1 VDATRVIGVSVRPG
15 AAARWRISAALAAV
29 MALVITLLLAPP
41 PPGAQ
46 AATDEDPSF
55 VLTQND
61 LEFILRQI
69 QISEAHAA
77 DELNP
82 SNYELYCP
90 GQGTAAQNC
99 VPDVMRPAGVR
110 TVDGSY
116 NNLVAQ
122 RGEYGASDNAFP
134 RLLPAEWRQAEPE
147 ALDLG
152 FKPNA
157 EEGPA
162 GPNGEPGEA
171 PADMSMCDSGMT
183 CYGQTQGNVYD
194 SHPREISNLIVDQTT
209 GNPAIVNQLEAGT
222 AIPVPGTDRVTI
234 PNTAPDEELS
244 APFNTFM
251 GFFGQFFD
259 HGLDLVDKGGNGTLI
274 VPLAADDPLYCV
286 VDESP
291 EGNDLGGV
299 RANDDGDTEV
309 HCDPDANYI
318 TLSRATRID
327 NTSTEHANLT
337 SPFIDQNQ
345 TYSSHPAHQVFLRE
359 YELVDGVPQPTG
371 KLIEGAEGG
380 MATWLDVKT
389 QAVSVLGL
397 ELTDADL
404 LDVPHVVVDPYGNF
418 VRGGSGFPMYLIVN
432 ESGAT
437 DTLEGSIGGTPIPDG
452 WSKVGTG
459 HAFLDD
465 IAHGSTP
472 AVDPATGELL
482 PRFNEDGTPI
492 LGPDGQ
498 PVLTGYDNATLNA
511 HYMAGD
517 GRVNE
522 NIGLTAVHAV
532 FHAEH
537 NRMVGQILDVLNG
550 ERQDL
555 EAQDSAER
563 GGIAE
568 FAKAFRGENHAYASD
583 RPEDQLP
590 GYVPAGSG
598 AEPVAGQADDWTFEE
613 RLFQAAKFATEMQYQ
628 HLVFEEFGR
637 KLAPTIDAVV
647 FNENSYNAD
656 INAAITAEFA
666 HVVYRFGHSMM
677 TEEIGREP
685 LREGGSGLIEAD
697 GAGDVP
703 LLTGFLNPEAYDMNG
718 ALSPEEAAGTL
729 VNGMT
734 SRVGSQIDEHVVDVL
749 RNNLL
754 GLPLDLPTL
763 NLLRGRDAGVPSLQT
778 ARETFY
784 AATGDDDL
792 APYTSWNDFGL
803 NTKNGNNFG
812 RAGERASLVNFV
824 AAYGTHPTL
833 EAATTLEEKRNA
845 AALLVNGAPLGD
857 EFVIRLAGP
866 DRYQTARAIAER
878 HFQPGVPVAYIAPG
892 NNFPDALA
900 GGALAALGGGPIL
913 LSGPN
918 DTGEIPL
925 ATALALAHLEPQ
937 RIVVLGGPAVVGP
950 NTVAALNSISD
961 ADEPVTRIAG
971 ADRFETAA
979 EIARELEPG
988 GRVFIAD
995 GMNFPDALAG
1005 AAVAAADGSAVLLVT
1020 PTSIPAATDEV
1031 LGELN
1036 PSEIVILGQTGAVSA
1051 SVASQLQAYTEGDVI
1066 RLGGSNRYATAM
1078 EITQHFFPDGAE
1090 TLYLATGANFPDAL
1104 TSTPGAGINNAPLLL
1119 VPPTG
1124 LTPELIAE
1132 IERIAPQQIRILG
1145 GAGAVS
1151 TDVELALADLAP
1163 EPLQAPE
1170 DRLDFM
1176 NSTGTWAGVE
1186 TGLNNV
1192 DFWVGGLAERLN
1204 PFGGMLGSTF
1214 NFVFETQLEKLQFG
1228 DRFYYLF
1235 RNQGEQ
1241 LFAALEGNTFS
1252 DIIQRN
1258 TDASNLPADIFA
1270 LHDPI
1275 LDVDDYAGG
1284 AALPEG
1290 LILEGDG
1297 TYRWSGDEHVELHGS
1312 DAADR
1317 LRGDEGDDAIW
1328 GYAED
1333 DRIEG
1338 GSGNDA
1344 LVGGSGDDIITDSFG
1359 DDNLKG
1365 KQGND
1370 AMHNGPGDDLSI
1382 GGAGDDFMVNGGG
1395 DATTLFAGLGDD
1407 IALGTSGRT
1416 TVFGGEHDDWV
1427 EGSSHADLL
1436 QGDNADQAQNDTLGG
1451 NDVVIG
1457 RFGNDDIEG
1466 EGGDDIIVGTS
1477 VGTDRHL
1484 GNLGFDWLTYYGSPT
1499 GVVSD
1504 WAFNRVFE
1512 TQNQLASRFDLLEA
1526 LSGSARDDT
1535 LRGPLVEPDDFTTL
1549 SEAPLN
1555 KATEASL
1562 DLIPGFE
1569 SMLRPTAT
1577 NPAGDLVALGD
1588 FAVPILRD
1596 APEIDADGVHKVMI
1610 GGPGSD
1616 TIEGR
1621 GGNDYLDGD
1630 AMLKVQLAVGD
1641 ERFDSASGPLQ
1652 ARVFSGE
1659 INPGDIDIVREIV
1672 DESAPTDIDTVQY
1685 ADVRAAYEIS
1695 EIGFEGSGYWTV
1707 THTAV
1712 QEAEES
1718 DGTDVIHGFE
1728 RMQFADGCAELT
1740 ENAEGVLDW
1749 VSCEASAFVQMT
1761 PMEPVEGQPV
1771 TATLWQ
1777 DAEFEQ
1783 DFDENAVTNL
1793 LYTWWAGEGDTADTV
1808 GEWEV
1813 LATSPNPSYTP
1824 DQSAVGQFLRVT
1836 VGYTDPTDGLF
1847 RAARSAVSTTPV
1859 ADVAQNGSLTLGSE
1873 APFLVG
1879 VPIIAG
1885 FPSDPDGLFEEGAL
1899 TYQWAWTTDDPTSA
1913 EAAWTDI
1920 AADAGGTVSAYAPTA
1935 ADVGRTIRVTIGYTD
1950 GAETAQT
1957 VSAYTSVPVTGEP
1970 VAP

>member
-1 VDATRVIGVSVRPG
+1 L
-15 AAARWRISAALAAV
+15 RISAAITAI
-29 MALVITLLLAPP
+29 MALVVTLMLAPP
-41 PPGAQ
+41 PPTAQ
-46 AATDEDPSF
+46 AITDEDPSF

-61 LEFILRQI
+61 LEVILRQI

-90 GQGTAAQNC
+90 GEGTAAQNC
-99 VPDVMRPAGVR
+99 VPDIMRPAGVR

-116 NNLVAQ
+116 NNLVAS
-122 RGEYGASDNAFP
+122 RNGFGASDNAFP
-134 RLLPAEWRQAEPE
+134 RLLPELWRQAEPE

-152 FKPNA
+152 F
-157 EEGPA
+157 
-162 GPNGEPGEA
+162 EA
-171 PADMSMCDSGMT
+171 NTPEQMASCGGATT
-183 CYGQTQGNVYD
+183 CYSQTDGNVYD

-209 GNPAIVNQLEAGT
+209 SNPAIEVQLEAGT
-222 AIPVPGTDRVTI
+222 AIPVPGTDRVMI
-234 PNTAPDEELS
+234 PNTAADEELS

-259 HGLDLVDKGGNGTLI
+259 HGLDLVGKGGNGTMI
-274 VPLAADDPLYCV
+274 APLKADDPLYCIP
-286 VDESP
+286 DTTP
-291 EGNDLGGV
+291 AGNAFGGV
-299 RANDDGDTEV
+299 RANAPGDTEV
-309 HCDPDANYI
+309 HCNPEANFV
-318 TLSRATRID
+318 TLSRATRVED
-327 NTSTEHANLT
+327 AAGNPTNQHKNLT

-345 TYSSHPAHQVFLRE
+345 TYGSHPAHQVFLRE
-359 YELVDGVPQPTG
+359 YLTVEGVPQPTG
-371 KLIEGAEGG
+371 RLIEGEQGG
-380 MATWLDVKT
+380 MATWTDVKA
-389 QAVSVLGL
+389 QSVEVLGL
-397 ELTDADL
+397 PLTDADL
-404 LDVPHVVVDPYGNF
+404 LDVPQIVVDPYGNF
-418 VRGGSGFPMYLIVN
+418 VRGENGYPMYVIVN
-432 ESGAT
+432 EAGET
-437 DTLEGSIGGTPIPDG
+437 DTLPGEPGGATMPEGWTN
-452 WSKVGTG
+452 VGTG

-472 AVDPATGELL
+472 VVGEDGELL
-482 PRFNEDGTPI
+482 ARFNEDGTPV
-492 LGPDGQ
+492 LDENGE
-498 PVLTGYDNATLNA
+498 PVLTGYDNATLGA
-511 HYMAGD
+511 HFMAGD

-537 NRMVGQILDVLNG
+537 NRMIGQILDVLDG
-550 ERQDL
+550 VMPEL
-555 EAQDSAER
+555 EAQDSAQR

-568 FAKAFRGENHAYASD
+568 FAAAFRGENHAYASD

-590 GYVPAGSG
+590 GYVPVGSD
-598 AEPVAGQADDWTFEE
+598 AAPVAGQADDWTFEE

-637 KLAPTIDAVV
+637 TIAPTIDAVV

-656 INAAITAEFA
+656 IDAAITAEFA

-685 LREGGSGLIEAD
+685 LLDGGSGAIEAD

-703 LLTGFLNPEAYDMNG
+703 LLTGFLNPDEYDHSG
-718 ALSPEEAAGTL
+718 TLSAEEAAGTL
-729 VNGMT
+729 INGMT
-734 SRVGSQIDEHVVDVL
+734 SRVGSQIDEHIVDVL

-754 GLPLDLPTL
+754 GLPLDLATL

-778 ARETFY
+778 ARQTFY

-792 APYTSWNDFGL
+792 RPYAHWNDFGL

-824 AAYGTHPTL
+824 AAYGTHPTIT
-833 EAATTLEEKRNA
+833 AAETMEEKRNA

-857 EFVIRLAGP
+857 EFVVRYAGP
-866 DRYQTARAIAER
+866 DRFQTARVIAER

-892 NNFPDALA
+892 YNFPDALA
-900 GGALAALGGGPIL
+900 GGALAAATGGPIL
-913 LSGPN
+913 LSGVG
-918 DTGEIPL
+918 DTGELPL
-925 ATALALAHLEPQ
+925 ATALALAYLEPQ
-937 RIVVLGGPAVVGP
+937 RIVVLGGPAAVGP
-950 NTVAALNSISD
+950 NTLSALNRVSD
-961 ADEPVTRIAG
+961 TDAPVTRISG

-988 GRVFIAD
+988 GRVFIAN
-995 GMNFPDALAG
+995 GLNFPDALAG

-1020 PTSIPAATDEV
+1020 PTSIPGATAAA
-1031 LGELN
+1031 LSELD
-1036 PSEIVILGQTGAVSA
+1036 PSEIVILGETAAVSA
-1051 SVASQLQAYTEGDVI
+1051 SVATRLAAFTDGDVI
-1066 RLGGSNRYATAM
+1066 RLGGADRYATALD
-1078 EITQHFFPDGAE
+1078 ITQHFFPDGAD

-1104 TSTPGAGINNAPLLL
+1104 ASTPGAGINGSPLLL

-1132 IERIAPQQIRILG
+1132 IQRISPQQIRILG
-1145 GAGAVS
+1145 GPVVVS
-1151 TDVELALADLAP
+1151 ETVELALADFAP
-1163 EPLQAPE
+1163 EPLQAPD
-1170 DRLDFM
+1170 DRLEFM
-1176 NSTGTWAGVE
+1176 NGTGAWAGVE

-1252 DIIQRN
+1252 DLIQRN

-1270 LHDPI
+1270 LQDPI
-1275 LDVDDYAGG
+1275 LDVDDFAEGEP
-1284 AALPEG
+1284 LPAG
-1290 LILEGDG
+1290 LIREADG
-1297 TYRWSGDEHVELHGS
+1297 TYRWSGDEHVQLHGS
-1312 DAADR
+1312 DANDR

-1328 GYAED
+1328 GYTGD

-1344 LVGGSGDDIITDSFG
+1344 LVGGPGDDIITDAFG

-1370 AMHNGPGDDLSI
+1370 VMHVGPGVDLAI
-1382 GGAGDDFMVNGGG
+1382 AGLGDDFVINGGG
-1395 DATTLFAGLGDD
+1395 DGSTIFAGLGDD
-1407 IALGTSGRT
+1407 ITLGTSGRT
-1416 TVFGGEHDDWV
+1416 TVFGGEHNDWV

-1451 NDVVIG
+1451 NDVVLG

-1484 GNLGFDWLTYYGSPT
+1484 GNLGFDWLTYYGTPE

-1526 LSGSARDDT
+1526 LSGSTGDDV

-1562 DLIPGFE
+1562 DLVEGLE
-1569 SMLRPTAT
+1569 AMLRPTAT
-1577 NPAGDLVALGD
+1577 PEGGEPIALGD
-1588 FAVPILRD
+1588 FALPILRD
-1596 APEIDADGVHKVMI
+1596 APEIDADGVHKLMI
-1610 GGPGSD
+1610 AGPGSD
-1616 TIEGR
+1616 TVEGR

-1630 AMLKVQLAVGD
+1630 AMLRVQLEATLADGTVILA
-1641 ERFDSASGPLQ
+1641 DSAAELQ
-1652 ARVFSGE
+1652 AHAVAGRL
-1659 INPGDIDIVREIV
+1659 NPSDIDIVRAIDIDRE
-1672 DESAPTDIDTVQY
+1672 DDGIDTVQY
-1685 ADVRAAYEIS
+1685 ADVRAAYAIS
-1695 EIGFEGSGYWTV
+1695 EIGFEGSGYWSV

-1718 DGTDVIHGFE
+1718 DGTDTIVGFE
-1728 RMQFADGCAELT
+1728 RMQFADGCAELI
-1740 ENAEGVLDW
+1740 EGEWMACLP
-1749 VSCEASAFVQMT
+1749 SAYVQMA
-1761 PMEPVEGQPV
+1761 PMEPIEGQPV

-1777 DAEFEQ
+1777 DEAFTV
-1783 DFDENAVTNL
+1783 DFDESSVTNL

-1813 LATSPNPSYTP
+1813 LVTSPNATYTP
-1824 DQSAVGQFLRVT
+1824 DQTAVGQFLRVT
-1836 VGYTDPTDGLF
+1836 VGYTDPADGQF
-1847 RAARSAVSTTPV
+1847 RAARSAVSTSQV
-1859 ADVAQNGSLTLGSE
+1859 QDVQQNGSLVMESL
-1873 APFLVG
+1873 APFTVG
-1879 VPIIAG
+1879 TPIIPG
-1885 FPSDPDGLFEEGAL
+1885 IPTDPDGLFEEGAL
-1899 TYQWAWTTDDPTSA
+1899 TYKWAWTADDPTSPTA
-1913 EAAWTDI
+1913 VWTDI
-1920 AADAGGTVSAYAPTA
+1920 AADAGGTTSAYSPIT

-1957 VSAYTSVPVTGEP
+1957 VSVYTSEP
-1970 VAP
+1970 VSAPPTP

>member
-1 VDATRVIGVSVRPG
+1 MDTRSFSGARIERGFSATALQIG
-15 AAARWRISAALAAV
+15 AAIAAV
-29 MALVITLLLAPP
+29 MALVVTLLLAPP
-41 PPGAQ
+41 PPEAR
-46 AATDEDPSF
+46 AITDEEPAF

-82 SNYELYCP
+82 SNYELFCP

-99 VPDVMRPAGVR
+99 VPDLMRPAGVR

-116 NNLVAQ
+116 NNLVAG
-122 RGEYGASDNAFP
+122 RGAYGSSDNAFP
-134 RLLPAEWRQAEPE
+134 RLLPELWRQAEPE
-147 ALDLG
+147 ALGLG
-152 FKPNA
+152 FDANTA
-157 EEGPA
+157 EQMTPCEGT
-162 GPNGEPGEA
+162 GN
-171 PADMSMCDSGMT
+171 T
-183 CYGQTQGNVYD
+183 CYSQTDGNVYD

-209 GNPAIVNQLEAGT
+209 SNPAIVNQVEAGT
-222 AIPVPGTDRVTI
+222 AIPVPGTDRVTT

-259 HGLDLVDKGGNGTLI
+259 HGLDLVDKGGNGTMI
-274 VPLAADDPLYCV
+274 IPLAADDPLYCLP
-286 VDESP
+286 S
-291 EGNDLGGV
+291 GV
-299 RANDDGDTEV
+299 RAQDETITCN
-309 HCDPDANYI
+309 PDANFI
-318 TLSRATRID
+318 TLSRADRLEDEAGNPT
-327 NTSTEHANLT
+327 NQHANLT

-345 TYSSHPAHQVFLRE
+345 TYASHAAHQVYLRE
-359 YELVDGVPQPTG
+359 YELVEGVPQPTG
-371 KLIEGAEGG
+371 RLIEGVNGG
-380 MATWLDVKT
+380 MSTWADVKAQT
-389 QAVSVLGL
+389 NGILGL
-397 ELTDADL
+397 NLTDADL
-404 LDVPHVVVDPYGNF
+404 LDVPQIAVDPYGNF
-418 VRGGSGFPMYLIVN
+418 VRGANGFPMFYIMN
-432 ESGAT
+432 EAGET
-437 DTLEGSIGGTPIPDG
+437 DWLEGQPGGVEIPAG

-472 AVDPATGELL
+472 VVGENGELL
-482 PRFNEDGTPI
+482 PRFDENGEPI
-492 LGPDGQ
+492 LDENGE
-498 PVLTGYDNATLNA
+498 PVLTGYDNATLDA
-511 HYMAGD
+511 HFMAGD

-537 NRMVGQILDVLNG
+537 NRMVGQILELLDG
-550 ERQDL
+550 ARPEL
-555 EAQDSAER
+555 EAQDSDER

-568 FAKAFRGENHAYASD
+568 FAAAFRGENHSYASD

-590 GYVPAGSG
+590 GYVPAGDP
-598 AEPVAGQADDWTFEE
+598 AAAPVAGQADDWTFQE

-637 KLAPTIDAVV
+637 KIAPTIDAVV

-685 LREGGSGLIEAD
+685 LLVGDSGAIAPD

-703 LLTGFLNPEAYDMNG
+703 LLTGFLNPDEFDHNG

-729 VNGMT
+729 INGMT
-734 SRVGSQIDEHVVDVL
+734 SRIGSQIDEHVVDVL

-754 GLPLDLPTL
+754 GLPLDLASL

-778 ARETFY
+778 ARQTFFQ
-784 AATGDDDL
+784 ATGDDDL
-792 APYTSWNDFGL
+792 RPYTSWNDFGL

-824 AAYGTHPTL
+824 AAYGTHETIT
-833 EAATTLEEKRNA
+833 AATTLEEKRNA
-845 AALLVNGAPLGD
+845 AALLVNGAPLGE

-892 NNFPDALA
+892 GNFPDALA
-900 GGALAALGGGPIL
+900 GGSLAAATGGPIL
-913 LSGPN
+913 LAGPT
-918 DTGEIPL
+918 DSGEIPL
-925 ATALALAHLEPQ
+925 ATVLALTTLQPQ
-937 RIVVLGGPAVVGP
+937 QIVVLGGPGVVGP
-950 NTVAALNSISD
+950 NTVASLNQISD
-961 ADEPVTRIAG
+961 TDAPVTRIAG
-971 ADRFETAA
+971 VDRFETAA

-988 GRVFIAD
+988 GRVFIAN

-1005 AAVAAADGSAVLLVT
+1005 AAVAASSGSAVLLVR
-1020 PTSIPAATDEV
+1020 PNEIPAVTAQV
-1031 LGELN
+1031 LEELA
-1036 PSEIVILGQTGAVSA
+1036 PSEIVVLGQTSAVSA
-1051 SVASQLQAYTEGDVI
+1051 SVAAQLAGFTDGDVI
-1066 RLGGSNRYATAM
+1066 RLGGGDRYATAQ
-1078 EITQHFFPDGAE
+1078 EITGHFFPDGAE

-1104 TSTPGAGINNAPLLL
+1104 TSTPAAGINGSPLLL

-1124 LTPELIAE
+1124 LTPELSAE
-1132 IERIAPQQIRILG
+1132 IQRLGVQQIIILG
-1145 GAGAVS
+1145 GTGAVS
-1151 TDVELALADLAP
+1151 EAVELALAGFAP

-1170 DRLDFM
+1170 DRLEFM
-1176 NSTGTWAGVE
+1176 NSTGAWTGVE

-1275 LDVDDYAGG
+1275 LDVDDFAGG
-1284 AALPEG
+1284 GALPEG
-1290 LILEGDG
+1290 LIQEADG

-1312 DAADR
+1312 DADDR
-1317 LRGDEGDDAIW
+1317 MRGDEGDDAIW
-1328 GYAED
+1328 GYAGN

-1344 LVGGSGDDIITDSFG
+1344 LVGGTGDDIITDSFG

-1370 AMHNGPGDDLSI
+1370 VMHNGPGDDLSI
-1382 GGAGDDFMVNGGG
+1382 GGLGDDFMINGGG
-1395 DATTLFAGLGDD
+1395 DATTLFAGMGDD
-1407 IALGTSGRT
+1407 VTLGTSGRT

-1484 GNLGFDWLTYYGSPT
+1484 GNLGFDWLTYWGTPD

-1526 LSGSARDDT
+1526 LSGGIGDDT

-1562 DLIPGFE
+1562 DLVEGFE
-1569 SMLRPTAT
+1569 AMLRPTAT
-1577 NPAGDLVALGD
+1577 HPVTGDEIALGD
-1588 FAVPILRD
+1588 FALPILRD

-1610 GGPGSD
+1610 AGPGSD
-1616 TIEGR
+1616 TVEGR

-1630 AMLKVQLAVGD
+1630 AVLRVQLHATLNDGTVLVV
-1641 ERFDSASGPLQ
+1641 DSASELVNHAVEGRL
-1652 ARVFSGE
+1652 
-1659 INPGDIDIVREIV
+1659 NPSNIDIVRAI
-1672 DESAPTDIDTVQY
+1672 DIDRADGATDTVQY
-1685 ADVRAAYEIS
+1685 ADVRAAYAIS

-1718 DGTDVIHGFE
+1718 DGTDVIVGFE
-1728 RMQFADGCAELT
+1728 RMQFADGCAELI
-1740 ENAEGVLDW
+1740 EGEW
-1749 VSCEASAFVQMT
+1749 VSCEPSAFVQMS
-1761 PMEPVEGQPV
+1761 PMDPVEGQPV
-1771 TATLWQ
+1771 TATLWE
-1777 DAEFEQ
+1777 DEAFTV
-1783 DFDENAVTNL
+1783 DFDESAVTNL
-1793 LYTWWAGEGDTADTV
+1793 LYTWWAGEGDTPATV

-1813 LATSPNPSYTP
+1813 LVTSPDATYVP

-1836 VGYTDPTDGLF
+1836 VGYTDPNDGQF
-1847 RAARSAVSTTPV
+1847 RAARSAVSTTQV
-1859 ADVAQNGSLTLGSE
+1859 QDVQQNGTLAMQSV
-1873 APFLVG
+1873 APFTVG
-1879 VPIIAG
+1879 TPIVPG
-1885 FPSDPDGLFEEGAL
+1885 VPSDPDGLFEEGAL
-1899 TYQWAWTTDDPTSA
+1899 TWQWAWTTDDPASPTA
-1913 EAAWTDI
+1913 VWTDI
-1920 AADAGGTVSAYAPTA
+1920 PADAGGTSSAYAPTA
-1935 ADVGRTIRVTIGYTD
+1935 ADVGRTIRVTIGYVD

-1957 VSAYTSVPVTGEP
+1957 VSVYTSEP
-1970 VAP
+1970 VSAAP